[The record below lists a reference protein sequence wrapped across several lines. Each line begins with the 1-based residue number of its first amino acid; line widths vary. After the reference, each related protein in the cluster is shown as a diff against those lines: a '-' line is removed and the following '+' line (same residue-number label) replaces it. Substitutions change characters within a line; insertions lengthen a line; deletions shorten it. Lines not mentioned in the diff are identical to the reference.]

1 MDMRKEI
8 KDFLYQRYYIIIITV
23 GLILAAAIVFGSFI
37 TVAKERQQH
46 SRPYK
51 YYTSIQIEAGD
62 TLWRIAG
69 KHITE
74 EYSSIEEY
82 ISEIARLNNLENDNI
97 HEDRFLMIPYY
108 SKTVIK

>member
-1 MDMRKEI
+1 MRKEI
-8 KDFLYQRYYIIIITV
+8 KDFLYQRYYVILITV
-23 GLILAAAIVFGSFI
+23 CLILAAAIMFGSFI
-37 TVAKERQQH
+37 TVAKERQQP
-46 SRPYK
+46 SRPHK

-62 TLWRIAG
+62 TLWKIASI
-69 KHITE
+69 HITE

-108 SKTVIK
+108 SRTDIK